1 MNTTI
6 VVATTVAALAGLAR
20 LGATTLRATTS
31 VGADTSS
38 AGPATRYRAL
48 MAKSRLARSGSLYL
62 AFTSLVLLGL
72 CVAAMIRRQ
81 DVLAGAL
88 AALGLGATVLGA
100 LMPRLTGIVE
110 MGLSGFKME
119 VAKLSEV
126 GRRAGYSDE
135 DILAAIEDR
144 LGQETRRKLEREL
157 RLRRRGDIQI
167 GDSSALGM
175 PPLTHGMPVPADEY
189 EEIRRTYTAL
199 AQLDQAAPERPGIL
213 IQLGTLLINQ
223 ARRMGHHHE
232 ADNGIAML
240 RQALEL
246 VPKDSPLY
254 VEALKALTAA
264 LEIHYPTSGVTHG
277 RKDILPVLDQL
288 EQARRSKRTRRRR
301 WPA

>member
-1 MNTTI
+1 M
-6 VVATTVAALAGLAR
+6 
-20 LGATTLRATTS
+20 
-31 VGADTSS
+31 GADTGSV
-38 AGPATRYRAL
+38 GRATRYRAL
-48 MAKSRLARSGSLYL
+48 MAKSLPARSGSLYL

-100 LMPRLTGIVE
+100 LMPRLTGTVE

-126 GRRAGYSDE
+126 GRLAGYSDE

-144 LGQETRRKLEREL
+144 LGQEIRLQLEREL
-157 RLRRRGDIQI
+157 RLRGREGIQI
-167 GDSSALGM
+167 GDSSVLGM

-199 AQLDQAAPERPGIL
+199 AQLDQTAPERPGIL

-223 ARRMGHHHE
+223 ARRMGHDHE
-232 ADNGIAML
+232 ADHGIAIL

-246 VPKDSPLY
+246 VPKDSPMY

-264 LEIHYPTSGVTHG
+264 LEIHYPSSGFTHG
-277 RKDILPVLDQL
+277 RKDILPVLEQL
-288 EQARRSKRTRRRR
+288 EQARRSKRPRRRR
-301 WPA
+301 WSL